1 MRTKVTNTLAY
12 FIAINS
18 LRRDKTVAY
27 CYETFFLLNLRKKV
41 LYLGP
46 AEILK
51 FKDLLASYRLAPS
64 L

>member
-27 CYETFFLLNLRKKV
+27 CYETFFLLMV